1 MSKTT
6 RIEFISQGFKDTL
19 FSSGTKE
26 LLQNIGDEIKD
37 RANESMPDGEG
48 FTAKVQAGGYGGG
61 RYIGY
66 VKADNDA
73 AALEESE
80 NMTLTKAVRG

>member
-1 MSKTT
+1 MNGVT
-6 RIEFISQGFKDTL
+6 RIDFISQGFKDIL
-19 FSSGTKE
+19 FSPETKE

-48 FTAKVQAGGYGGG
+48 FASKVQAGGYGGG

-66 VKADNDA
+66 VKTDNDA

>member
-1 MSKTT
+1 MSQITK
-6 RIEFISQGFKDTL
+6 IDFISQGFKNIL
-19 FSSGTKE
+19 FSPGTKE

-37 RANESMPDGEG
+37 RANESIPDGDG
-48 FTAKVQAGGYGGG
+48 FSARVQAGGYGGG
-61 RYIGY
+61 RYVGY
-66 VKADNDA
+66 VKTDNDA

>member
-1 MSKTT
+1 MNGVT
-6 RIEFISQGFKDTL
+6 RIDFISQGFKDIL

-37 RANESMPDGEG
+37 RANESIPDGDG
-48 FTAKVQAGGYGGG
+48 FSARVQAGGYGGG
-61 RYIGY
+61 RYVGY
-66 VKADNDA
+66 VKTDNDA